1 MDILILI
8 LEAFLVWVLEKS
20 ADGILTWLMK
30 QLNRQKKGDRE
41 IHPPESPHPTEHP
54 ETD

>member
-30 QLNRQKKGDRE
+30 QLKSETRRDRE
-41 IHPPESPHPTEHP
+41 IHPPEFPHPTEYP